1 MLCIIIGI
9 VLWWLVV
16 GVLVCCVLFC
26 VVFVCFLIIG
36 VIIFKW
42 FGLFV
47 SVICCIV
54 LYELV
59 VLMLLRWY
67 FILLVYLVVN
77 CKLLFL
83 GKNFIGFVCINFEII
98 ILYGFFK
105 ICVKMFKCLWWVMF
119 ICIFLIFF
127 FVVIVIVCC
136 NIGISVFIFLIEKC
150 LVLMKFLWRYF
161 LNFLIYVNCL
171 NSVFFLLLFNVILY
185 GVLIFFF
192 N

>member
-9 VLWWLVV
+9 VLWWSVV

-42 FGLFV
+42 FGLLV

-83 GKNFIGFVCINFEII
+83 GKNFIGSVCINFEII

-150 LVLMKFLWRYF
+150 FVLMKFLWRYF